1 MSINDPMKTAA
12 RRATVDDLPELLRMY
27 GELSAEQS
35 AIRGI
40 WPSVDGLAAPIE
52 SSLTSLVNE
61 DHATAIVGE
70 IDGVTVG
77 FLVAVEE
84 PLLEPMSERRIGVVQ
99 FIFTDHEAR
108 GVGVG
113 AAMLD
118 LAIERLEGRG
128 IDLFDV
134 RVSPGHRLAKNF
146 FESNGF
152 KARSITM
159 HRSDARTEDSAEEP
173 HDSSEGST

>member
-1 MSINDPMKTAA
+1 MSMNDPMKTAA
-12 RRATVDDLPELLRMY
+12 RRATVDDLPDLLRMY

-40 WPSVDGLAAPIE
+40 WPTADGLDAPIE
-52 SSLTSLVNE
+52 SSLISLVNE
-61 DHATAIVGE
+61 DHTTVIVGE

-77 FLVAVEE
+77 FLVAIEE
-84 PLLEPMSERRIGVVQ
+84 PLLEPMTDRRIGVVQ

-118 LAIERLEGRG
+118 LAMERLEGRG
-128 IDLFDV
+128 IDLFDA
-134 RVSPGHRLAKNF
+134 RVEPGTSLGEELLRIERIQGTVDHHASFGCQDRGFHR
-146 FESNGF
+146 
-152 KARSITM
+152 RV
-159 HRSDARTEDSAEEP
+159 P
-173 HDSSEGST
+173 

>member
-1 MSINDPMKTAA
+1 MSMNNPMTTAA

-35 AIRGI
+35 SIRSI
-40 WPSVDGLAAPIE
+40 WPSADGLDAPIE

-61 DHATAIVGE
+61 DHATVIVGE
-70 IDGVTVG
+70 IDGVVVG

-84 PLLEPMSERRIGVVQ
+84 PLLEPMSHRRIGVVQ

-113 AAMLD
+113 SAMLD
-118 LAIERLEGRG
+118 LAMGRLEGRG
-128 IDLFDV
+128 IDLFDA

-146 FESNGF
+146 FESKGF

-159 HRSDARTEDSAEEP
+159 HRSDARTEDSVDES
-173 HDSSEGST
+173 HDPSKGSI